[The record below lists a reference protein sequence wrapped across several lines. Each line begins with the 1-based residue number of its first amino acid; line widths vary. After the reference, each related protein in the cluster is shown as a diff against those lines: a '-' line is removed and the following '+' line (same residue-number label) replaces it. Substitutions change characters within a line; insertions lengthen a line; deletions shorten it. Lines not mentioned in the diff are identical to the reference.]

1 MKYTLRNYQ
10 KQASDAAVRLFTSK
24 ADKNGLVIL
33 PTGCHAKGSSVLT
46 SDGFCIKVED
56 VKVGDFLLGNDG
68 TPRKVLELHNGVDDM
83 YKVTP
88 IKGEPFVVNG
98 GHILHLYKTNEG
110 KGYNSCHPRYDEI
123 SVKEYVAKSSN
134 YKHLHKLHRVS
145 QIDFGNDKYL
155 FDPYFVGL
163 YLGDGCCINGLSI
176 TTQREEVVEY
186 LREFARTYGLGFRAA
201 EKRNG
206 ENKAKSYF
214 FPYAFANNNTP
225 NPLQVTIRGLG
236 LEGKVAGDKFIPHQY
251 KVASVE
257 DRFRLLAGLLDTDA
271 FYDKEKNTFEYC
283 SKSKRLADD
292 VVFVCRSLGFFA
304 QIGKTKVVKGESYYR
319 IQISGDLNLIPTKVA
334 IRQGRARKQKKSVL
348 VTGFSVEYLGR
359 GEYFGFTL
367 DGNHLY
373 CDNQFFIHHNSGKS
387 LVIADIASRM
397 EGPLLVFQPSKEI
410 LQQNFAKLQSYGIF
424 DCGCYSASVGCKDIN
439 RITFATIGSVMNH
452 MSDFDCFKNIIIDE
466 CFPHDQYVST
476 ENGKRKIGT
485 LYQEFK
491 RGVRLPLVLS
501 YNAVSKKVN
510 KNKIL
515 EIRCNGKKDVYKYMF
530 CKKTIEATDNHPVL
544 TPYGFVP
551 IGMLKEGSVVLCTNN
566 YGGYSFPIPNDDQ
579 IDFIHGSLLGDG
591 NLDTLRKTKN
601 VNRLRFVQGEKQKDY
616 LLWKAL
622 LMNIKDIQKVDK
634 QGYSSTTIYRFNS
647 HSMIIEDEECTKKA
661 AIDALNPKSLAILY
675 MDDGCLGKE
684 ENGATICAVAE
695 SLELTTR
702 LTDKLREM
710 GIDCE
715 ARESKSSSTNKTYNY
730 IGIRKNGVRVLSS
743 LIAQYVHPSMSYKLH
758 SAYRSKAGSYTWNT
772 NFNSLGGT
780 VLMRKLYLGKKDVYN
795 MEVENDHTYIIC
807 NGRYDKNHRTFDDG
821 VIVHNCHYVNSKS
834 GQYKQFIEAKNRQVV
849 GLTATPYRLDR
860 AEGGSI
866 LKFLTRVRPRIFSKV
881 IYCCQIGELLS
892 KGYLADL
899 HYYDLTELDLRRVRS
914 NSTGADYDERS
925 LLAEYERCG
934 FYDKLSNTVVKVLQP
949 KSGIPRKGVL
959 VFTAFTK
966 EARQLVDKLQSL
978 RINAAIVTGETPK
991 KEREAILEGFK
1002 RREIKVVANVGV
1014 LTTGFDYPALDTVV
1028 LARPTKSLG
1037 LYYQMVGRAIRPF
1050 EGKDGWIVDLSG
1062 NYSRFGNVADLFIS
1076 RPPGTTKWEVYSRG
1090 TQLTNVVLK

>member
-46 SDGFCIKVED
+46 SDGVCIKVED

-110 KGYNSCHPRYDEI
+110 KGYNSCQPRYDEI
-123 SVKEYVAKSSN
+123 SVKEYVVKSAN

-163 YLGDGCCINGLSI
+163 YLGDGCCINGLNI

-257 DRFRLLAGLLDTDA
+257 DRFSLLAGLLDTDA

-334 IRQGRARKQKKSVL
+334 IRQGRARMQKKSVL

-387 LVIADIASRM
+387 LVIADIASRL

-466 CFPHDQYVST
+466 C
-476 ENGKRKIGT
+476 
-485 LYQEFK
+485 
-491 RGVRLPLVLS
+491 
-501 YNAVSKKVN
+501 
-510 KNKIL
+510 
-515 EIRCNGKKDVYKYMF
+515 
-530 CKKTIEATDNHPVL
+530 
-544 TPYGFVP
+544 
-551 IGMLKEGSVVLCTNN
+551 
-566 YGGYSFPIPNDDQ
+566 
-579 IDFIHGSLLGDG
+579 
-591 NLDTLRKTKN
+591 
-601 VNRLRFVQGEKQKDY
+601 
-616 LLWKAL
+616 
-622 LMNIKDIQKVDK
+622 
-634 QGYSSTTIYRFNS
+634 
-647 HSMIIEDEECTKKA
+647 
-661 AIDALNPKSLAILY
+661 
-675 MDDGCLGKE
+675 
-684 ENGATICAVAE
+684 
-695 SLELTTR
+695 
-702 LTDKLREM
+702 
-710 GIDCE
+710 
-715 ARESKSSSTNKTYNY
+715 
-730 IGIRKNGVRVLSS
+730 
-743 LIAQYVHPSMSYKLH
+743 
-758 SAYRSKAGSYTWNT
+758 
-772 NFNSLGGT
+772 
-780 VLMRKLYLGKKDVYN
+780 
-795 MEVENDHTYIIC
+795 
-807 NGRYDKNHRTFDDG
+807 
-821 VIVHNCHYVNSKS
+821 HYVNSKA
-834 GQYKQFIEAKNRQVV
+834 GQYKEFIEAKNRQVV

-1076 RPPGTTKWEVYSRG
+1076 RPPGTTKWAVYSRG
-1090 TQLTNVVLK
+1090 TQLTNVVLR

>member
-10 KQASDAAVRLFTSK
+10 KQASDAAVRLFTGK
-24 ADKNGLVIL
+24 ADKNGLIIL

-46 SDGFCIKVED
+46 SDGVCIKVED

-110 KGYNSCHPRYDEI
+110 KGYNSCQPRYDEI
-123 SVKEYVAKSSN
+123 SVKEYVAKSAN

-163 YLGDGCCINGLSI
+163 YLGDGCCINGLNI

-257 DRFRLLAGLLDTDA
+257 DRFSLLAGLLDTDA

-283 SKSKRLADD
+283 SKSKRLAND

-334 IRQGRARKQKKSVL
+334 IRQGRVRMQKKSVL

-387 LVIADIASRM
+387 LVIADIASRL

-452 MSDFDCFKNIIIDE
+452 ISDFDCFKNIIIDE
-466 CFPHDQYVST
+466 C
-476 ENGKRKIGT
+476 
-485 LYQEFK
+485 
-491 RGVRLPLVLS
+491 
-501 YNAVSKKVN
+501 
-510 KNKIL
+510 
-515 EIRCNGKKDVYKYMF
+515 
-530 CKKTIEATDNHPVL
+530 
-544 TPYGFVP
+544 
-551 IGMLKEGSVVLCTNN
+551 
-566 YGGYSFPIPNDDQ
+566 
-579 IDFIHGSLLGDG
+579 
-591 NLDTLRKTKN
+591 
-601 VNRLRFVQGEKQKDY
+601 
-616 LLWKAL
+616 
-622 LMNIKDIQKVDK
+622 
-634 QGYSSTTIYRFNS
+634 
-647 HSMIIEDEECTKKA
+647 
-661 AIDALNPKSLAILY
+661 
-675 MDDGCLGKE
+675 
-684 ENGATICAVAE
+684 
-695 SLELTTR
+695 
-702 LTDKLREM
+702 
-710 GIDCE
+710 
-715 ARESKSSSTNKTYNY
+715 
-730 IGIRKNGVRVLSS
+730 
-743 LIAQYVHPSMSYKLH
+743 
-758 SAYRSKAGSYTWNT
+758 
-772 NFNSLGGT
+772 
-780 VLMRKLYLGKKDVYN
+780 
-795 MEVENDHTYIIC
+795 
-807 NGRYDKNHRTFDDG
+807 
-821 VIVHNCHYVNSKS
+821 HYVNSKA

-866 LKFLTRVRPRIFSKV
+866 LKFLTRVRPRIFSRV

-1076 RPPGTTKWEVYSRG
+1076 RPPGTTKWAVYSRG
-1090 TQLTNVVLK
+1090 TQLTNIVLK

>member
-46 SDGFCIKVED
+46 SDGVCIKVED

-83 YKVTP
+83 YKVKP

-110 KGYNSCHPRYDEI
+110 KGYNSCQPRYDEI
-123 SVKEYVAKSSN
+123 SVKEYVAKSTN

-163 YLGDGCCINGLSI
+163 YLGDGCCINGINI

-257 DRFRLLAGLLDTDA
+257 DRFSLLAGLLDTDA

-304 QIGKTKVVKGESYYR
+304 QIGKTKVVNGESYYR

-387 LVIADIASRM
+387 LVIADIASRL

-466 CFPHDQYVST
+466 C
-476 ENGKRKIGT
+476 
-485 LYQEFK
+485 
-491 RGVRLPLVLS
+491 
-501 YNAVSKKVN
+501 
-510 KNKIL
+510 
-515 EIRCNGKKDVYKYMF
+515 
-530 CKKTIEATDNHPVL
+530 
-544 TPYGFVP
+544 
-551 IGMLKEGSVVLCTNN
+551 
-566 YGGYSFPIPNDDQ
+566 
-579 IDFIHGSLLGDG
+579 
-591 NLDTLRKTKN
+591 
-601 VNRLRFVQGEKQKDY
+601 
-616 LLWKAL
+616 
-622 LMNIKDIQKVDK
+622 
-634 QGYSSTTIYRFNS
+634 
-647 HSMIIEDEECTKKA
+647 
-661 AIDALNPKSLAILY
+661 
-675 MDDGCLGKE
+675 
-684 ENGATICAVAE
+684 
-695 SLELTTR
+695 
-702 LTDKLREM
+702 
-710 GIDCE
+710 
-715 ARESKSSSTNKTYNY
+715 
-730 IGIRKNGVRVLSS
+730 
-743 LIAQYVHPSMSYKLH
+743 
-758 SAYRSKAGSYTWNT
+758 
-772 NFNSLGGT
+772 
-780 VLMRKLYLGKKDVYN
+780 
-795 MEVENDHTYIIC
+795 
-807 NGRYDKNHRTFDDG
+807 
-821 VIVHNCHYVNSKS
+821 HYVNSKA
-834 GQYKQFIEAKNRQVV
+834 GQYKEFIEAKNRQVV

-899 HYYDLTELDLRRVRS
+899 HYYDLTTLDLRRVRS

-925 LLAEYERCG
+925 LLAEYERSG

-978 RINAAIVTGETPK
+978 GVNAAIVTGETPK

-1076 RPPGTTKWEVYSRG
+1076 RPPGTTKWAVYSRG

>member
-46 SDGFCIKVED
+46 SDGVCIKVED

-110 KGYNSCHPRYDEI
+110 KGYNSCQPRYDEI
-123 SVKEYVAKSSN
+123 SVKEYVVKSAN

-163 YLGDGCCINGLSI
+163 YLGDGCCINGLNI

-257 DRFRLLAGLLDTDA
+257 DRFSLLAGLLDTDA

-387 LVIADIASRM
+387 LVIADIASRL

-466 CFPHDQYVST
+466 C
-476 ENGKRKIGT
+476 
-485 LYQEFK
+485 
-491 RGVRLPLVLS
+491 
-501 YNAVSKKVN
+501 
-510 KNKIL
+510 
-515 EIRCNGKKDVYKYMF
+515 
-530 CKKTIEATDNHPVL
+530 
-544 TPYGFVP
+544 
-551 IGMLKEGSVVLCTNN
+551 
-566 YGGYSFPIPNDDQ
+566 
-579 IDFIHGSLLGDG
+579 
-591 NLDTLRKTKN
+591 
-601 VNRLRFVQGEKQKDY
+601 
-616 LLWKAL
+616 
-622 LMNIKDIQKVDK
+622 
-634 QGYSSTTIYRFNS
+634 
-647 HSMIIEDEECTKKA
+647 
-661 AIDALNPKSLAILY
+661 
-675 MDDGCLGKE
+675 
-684 ENGATICAVAE
+684 
-695 SLELTTR
+695 
-702 LTDKLREM
+702 
-710 GIDCE
+710 
-715 ARESKSSSTNKTYNY
+715 
-730 IGIRKNGVRVLSS
+730 
-743 LIAQYVHPSMSYKLH
+743 
-758 SAYRSKAGSYTWNT
+758 
-772 NFNSLGGT
+772 
-780 VLMRKLYLGKKDVYN
+780 
-795 MEVENDHTYIIC
+795 
-807 NGRYDKNHRTFDDG
+807 
-821 VIVHNCHYVNSKS
+821 HYVNSKA
-834 GQYKQFIEAKNRQVV
+834 GQYKEFIEAKNRQVV
-849 GLTATPYRLDR
+849 GLTATPYRLDY

-899 HYYDLTELDLRRVRS
+899 HYYDLTTLDLRRVRS

-925 LLAEYERCG
+925 LLAEYERSG

-959 VFTAFTK
+959 VFTAFTR

-978 RINAAIVTGETPK
+978 GVNAAIVTGETPK

-1076 RPPGTTKWEVYSRG
+1076 RPPGTTKWAVYSRG
-1090 TQLTNVVLK
+1090 TQLTNVVLR

>member
-24 ADKNGLVIL
+24 ADKNGLIIL

-46 SDGFCIKVED
+46 SDGVCIKVED

-110 KGYNSCHPRYDEI
+110 KGYNSCQPKYDEI
-123 SVKEYVAKSSN
+123 SVKEYVVKSAN

-163 YLGDGCCINGLSI
+163 YLGDGCCINGLNI

-257 DRFRLLAGLLDTDA
+257 DRFSLLAGLLDTDA

-387 LVIADIASRM
+387 LVIADIASRL

-466 CFPHDQYVST
+466 
-476 ENGKRKIGT
+476 
-485 LYQEFK
+485 
-491 RGVRLPLVLS
+491 
-501 YNAVSKKVN
+501 
-510 KNKIL
+510 
-515 EIRCNGKKDVYKYMF
+515 
-530 CKKTIEATDNHPVL
+530 
-544 TPYGFVP
+544 
-551 IGMLKEGSVVLCTNN
+551 
-566 YGGYSFPIPNDDQ
+566 
-579 IDFIHGSLLGDG
+579 
-591 NLDTLRKTKN
+591 
-601 VNRLRFVQGEKQKDY
+601 
-616 LLWKAL
+616 
-622 LMNIKDIQKVDK
+622 
-634 QGYSSTTIYRFNS
+634 
-647 HSMIIEDEECTKKA
+647 
-661 AIDALNPKSLAILY
+661 
-675 MDDGCLGKE
+675 
-684 ENGATICAVAE
+684 
-695 SLELTTR
+695 
-702 LTDKLREM
+702 
-710 GIDCE
+710 
-715 ARESKSSSTNKTYNY
+715 
-730 IGIRKNGVRVLSS
+730 
-743 LIAQYVHPSMSYKLH
+743 
-758 SAYRSKAGSYTWNT
+758 
-772 NFNSLGGT
+772 
-780 VLMRKLYLGKKDVYN
+780 
-795 MEVENDHTYIIC
+795 
-807 NGRYDKNHRTFDDG
+807 
-821 VIVHNCHYVNSKS
+821 CHYVNSKS

-934 FYDKLSNTVVKVLQP
+934 FYVKLSNTVVKVLQP

-966 EARQLVDKLQSL
+966 EARQLVGKLQSL
-978 RINAAIVTGETPK
+978 GVNAAIVTGETPK

-1076 RPPGTTKWEVYSRG
+1076 RPPGTTKWAVYSRG

>member
-1 MKYTLRNYQ
+1 MEYTLRNYQ
-10 KQASDAAVRLFTSK
+10 KQASDAAVRLFTGK
-24 ADKNGLVIL
+24 ADKNGLIIL

-46 SDGFCIKVED
+46 SDGVCIKVED

-110 KGYNSCHPRYDEI
+110 KGYNSCQPRYDEI
-123 SVKEYVAKSSN
+123 SVKEYVAKSAN

-163 YLGDGCCINGLSI
+163 YLGDGCCINGLNI

-186 LREFARTYGLGFRAA
+186 LREFARTYGFGFRAA

-257 DRFRLLAGLLDTDA
+257 DRFSLLAGLLDTDA

-334 IRQGRARKQKKSVL
+334 IRQGRARMQKKSVL

-387 LVIADIASRM
+387 LVIADIASRL

-466 CFPHDQYVST
+466 C
-476 ENGKRKIGT
+476 
-485 LYQEFK
+485 
-491 RGVRLPLVLS
+491 
-501 YNAVSKKVN
+501 
-510 KNKIL
+510 
-515 EIRCNGKKDVYKYMF
+515 
-530 CKKTIEATDNHPVL
+530 
-544 TPYGFVP
+544 
-551 IGMLKEGSVVLCTNN
+551 
-566 YGGYSFPIPNDDQ
+566 
-579 IDFIHGSLLGDG
+579 
-591 NLDTLRKTKN
+591 
-601 VNRLRFVQGEKQKDY
+601 
-616 LLWKAL
+616 
-622 LMNIKDIQKVDK
+622 
-634 QGYSSTTIYRFNS
+634 
-647 HSMIIEDEECTKKA
+647 
-661 AIDALNPKSLAILY
+661 
-675 MDDGCLGKE
+675 
-684 ENGATICAVAE
+684 
-695 SLELTTR
+695 
-702 LTDKLREM
+702 
-710 GIDCE
+710 
-715 ARESKSSSTNKTYNY
+715 
-730 IGIRKNGVRVLSS
+730 
-743 LIAQYVHPSMSYKLH
+743 
-758 SAYRSKAGSYTWNT
+758 
-772 NFNSLGGT
+772 
-780 VLMRKLYLGKKDVYN
+780 
-795 MEVENDHTYIIC
+795 
-807 NGRYDKNHRTFDDG
+807 
-821 VIVHNCHYVNSKS
+821 HYVNSKA

-860 AEGGSI
+860 TEGGSI
-866 LKFLTRVRPRIFSKV
+866 LEFLTRVRPRIFSKV

-899 HYYDLTELDLRRVRS
+899 HYYDLTALDLRRVRS

-966 EARQLVDKLQSL
+966 EARQLVDKLQS
-978 RINAAIVTGETPK
+978 IGVNSAIVTGETPK
-991 KEREAILEGFK
+991 KERETILEGFK

-1037 LYYQMVGRAIRPF
+1037 FYYQMVGRAIRPF
-1050 EGKDGWIVDLSG
+1050 DGKDGWIVDLSG

-1076 RPPGTTKWEVYSRG
+1076 RPPGTTKWAVYSRG

>member
-46 SDGFCIKVED
+46 SDGVCIKVED

-88 IKGEPFVVNG
+88 IKGEPFIVNG

-110 KGYNSCHPRYDEI
+110 KGYNSCQPRYDEI
-123 SVKEYVAKSSN
+123 SVKEYVAKSAN

-186 LREFARTYGLGFRAA
+186 LIEFARTYGLGFRAA

-225 NPLQVTIRGLG
+225 NHLQVTIRGLG

-257 DRFRLLAGLLDTDA
+257 DRFSLLAGLLDTDA

-367 DGNHLY
+367 DCNHLY

-387 LVIADIASRM
+387 LVIADIASRL

-466 CFPHDQYVST
+466 C
-476 ENGKRKIGT
+476 
-485 LYQEFK
+485 
-491 RGVRLPLVLS
+491 
-501 YNAVSKKVN
+501 
-510 KNKIL
+510 
-515 EIRCNGKKDVYKYMF
+515 
-530 CKKTIEATDNHPVL
+530 
-544 TPYGFVP
+544 
-551 IGMLKEGSVVLCTNN
+551 
-566 YGGYSFPIPNDDQ
+566 
-579 IDFIHGSLLGDG
+579 
-591 NLDTLRKTKN
+591 
-601 VNRLRFVQGEKQKDY
+601 
-616 LLWKAL
+616 
-622 LMNIKDIQKVDK
+622 
-634 QGYSSTTIYRFNS
+634 
-647 HSMIIEDEECTKKA
+647 
-661 AIDALNPKSLAILY
+661 
-675 MDDGCLGKE
+675 
-684 ENGATICAVAE
+684 
-695 SLELTTR
+695 
-702 LTDKLREM
+702 
-710 GIDCE
+710 
-715 ARESKSSSTNKTYNY
+715 
-730 IGIRKNGVRVLSS
+730 
-743 LIAQYVHPSMSYKLH
+743 
-758 SAYRSKAGSYTWNT
+758 
-772 NFNSLGGT
+772 
-780 VLMRKLYLGKKDVYN
+780 
-795 MEVENDHTYIIC
+795 
-807 NGRYDKNHRTFDDG
+807 
-821 VIVHNCHYVNSKS
+821 HYVNSKA
-834 GQYKQFIEAKNRQVV
+834 GQYKEFIEAKNRQVV

-899 HYYDLTELDLRRVRS
+899 HYYDLTTLDLRRVRS
-914 NSTGADYDERS
+914 NSTGSDYDERS
-925 LLAEYERCG
+925 LLAEYERSG

-959 VFTAFTK
+959 VFTAFTR

-978 RINAAIVTGETPK
+978 GVNAAIVTGETPK

-1002 RREIKVVANVGV
+1002 RREINVVANVGV

-1076 RPPGTTKWEVYSRG
+1076 RPPGTTKWAVYSRG

>member
-1 MKYTLRNYQ
+1 MYTLRPYQ
-10 KQASDAAVRLFTSK
+10 KQASDAAVRAFTGK
-24 ADKNGLVIL
+24 TKKNGLLIL

-46 SDGFCIKVED
+46 SDGVCIKVED

-110 KGYNSCHPRYDEI
+110 KGYNSCQPRYDEI
-123 SVKEYVAKSSN
+123 SVKEYVAKSAN

-163 YLGDGCCINGLSI
+163 YLGDGCCINGLNI

-257 DRFRLLAGLLDTDA
+257 DRFSLLAGLLDTDA

-283 SKSKRLADD
+283 SKSKRLAND

-334 IRQGRARKQKKSVL
+334 IRQGRVRMQKKSVL

-387 LVIADIASRM
+387 LVIADIASRL

-452 MSDFDCFKNIIIDE
+452 MKDFQHFKYVMVDE
-466 CFPHDQYVST
+466 CH
-476 ENGKRKIGT
+476 
-485 LYQEFK
+485 LC
-491 RGVRLPLVLS
+491 
-501 YNAVSKKVN
+501 NAK
-510 KNKIL
+510 
-515 EIRCNGKKDVYKYMF
+515 G
-530 CKKTIEATDNHPVL
+530 
-544 TPYGFVP
+544 
-551 IGMLKEGSVVLCTNN
+551 
-566 YGGYSFPIPNDDQ
+566 
-579 IDFIHGSLLGDG
+579 
-591 NLDTLRKTKN
+591 
-601 VNRLRFVQGEKQKDY
+601 
-616 LLWKAL
+616 
-622 LMNIKDIQKVDK
+622 
-634 QGYSSTTIYRFNS
+634 
-647 HSMIIEDEECTKKA
+647 
-661 AIDALNPKSLAILY
+661 
-675 MDDGCLGKE
+675 
-684 ENGATICAVAE
+684 
-695 SLELTTR
+695 
-702 LTDKLREM
+702 
-710 GIDCE
+710 
-715 ARESKSSSTNKTYNY
+715 
-730 IGIRKNGVRVLSS
+730 
-743 LIAQYVHPSMSYKLH
+743 
-758 SAYRSKAGSYTWNT
+758 
-772 NFNSLGGT
+772 
-780 VLMRKLYLGKKDVYN
+780 
-795 MEVENDHTYIIC
+795 
-807 NGRYDKNHRTFDDG
+807 
-821 VIVHNCHYVNSKS
+821 
-834 GQYKQFIEAKNRQVV
+834 GQYKTFFEAADRQVI
-849 GLTATPYRLDR
+849 GLTATPYRL
-860 AEGGSI
+860 GMGLNGNSM
-866 LKFLTRVRPRIFSKV
+866 LKFLTRTRPRIFDEV
-881 IYCCQIGELLS
+881 LYYCQISELLA

-899 HYYDLTELDLRRVRS
+899 RYFDCTQLDMSNVHA
-914 NSTGADYDERS
+914 NSTGNDFDENS
-925 LLAEYERCG
+925 LKLEYERSG
-934 FYDKLSNTVVKVLQP
+934 FYDQLTSTTLRVLKP
-949 KSGIPRKGVL
+949 KNKIPRKGVL
-959 VFTAFTK
+959 VFTRFTE
-966 EARQLVDKLQSL
+966 EAERLTDKLQQKG
-978 RINAAIVTGETPK
+978 INSAIVTGETPK
-991 KEREAILEGFK
+991 KEREAILEKFK
-1002 RREIKVVANVGV
+1002 DGTIKVVSNVGV
-1014 LTTGFDYPALDTVV
+1014 LTTGFDYPALDTVI
-1028 LARPTKSLG
+1028 LARPTKSLS

-1050 EGKDGWIVDLSG
+1050 KDKDGWIIDLGGSFRSFG
-1062 NYSRFGNVADLFIS
+1062 KVSDLRIDLEVQGSSRWCIKSLG
-1076 RPPGTTKWEVYSRG
+1076 K
-1090 TQLTNVVLK
+1090 QLTNVSF

>member
-1 MKYTLRNYQ
+1 MEYTLRNYQ
-10 KQASDAAVRLFTSK
+10 KQASDAAVRLFTGK
-24 ADKNGLVIL
+24 ADKNGLIIL

-46 SDGFCIKVED
+46 SDGVCIKVED

-98 GHILHLYKTNEG
+98 GHILHLYKTKEG
-110 KGYNSCHPRYDEI
+110 KGYNSCQPRYDEI
-123 SVKEYVAKSSN
+123 SVKEYVVKSAN

-163 YLGDGCCINGLSI
+163 YLGDGCCINGLNI

-257 DRFRLLAGLLDTDA
+257 DRFSLLAGLLDTDA

-387 LVIADIASRM
+387 LVIADIASRL

-466 CFPHDQYVST
+466 C
-476 ENGKRKIGT
+476 
-485 LYQEFK
+485 
-491 RGVRLPLVLS
+491 
-501 YNAVSKKVN
+501 
-510 KNKIL
+510 
-515 EIRCNGKKDVYKYMF
+515 
-530 CKKTIEATDNHPVL
+530 
-544 TPYGFVP
+544 
-551 IGMLKEGSVVLCTNN
+551 
-566 YGGYSFPIPNDDQ
+566 
-579 IDFIHGSLLGDG
+579 
-591 NLDTLRKTKN
+591 
-601 VNRLRFVQGEKQKDY
+601 
-616 LLWKAL
+616 
-622 LMNIKDIQKVDK
+622 
-634 QGYSSTTIYRFNS
+634 
-647 HSMIIEDEECTKKA
+647 
-661 AIDALNPKSLAILY
+661 
-675 MDDGCLGKE
+675 
-684 ENGATICAVAE
+684 
-695 SLELTTR
+695 
-702 LTDKLREM
+702 
-710 GIDCE
+710 
-715 ARESKSSSTNKTYNY
+715 
-730 IGIRKNGVRVLSS
+730 
-743 LIAQYVHPSMSYKLH
+743 
-758 SAYRSKAGSYTWNT
+758 
-772 NFNSLGGT
+772 
-780 VLMRKLYLGKKDVYN
+780 
-795 MEVENDHTYIIC
+795 
-807 NGRYDKNHRTFDDG
+807 
-821 VIVHNCHYVNSKS
+821 HYVNSKA

-899 HYYDLTELDLRRVRS
+899 HYYDLTALDLRRVRS

-966 EARQLVDKLQSL
+966 EARQLVDKLQS
-978 RINAAIVTGETPK
+978 IGVNSAIVTGETPK
-991 KEREAILEGFK
+991 KERETILEGFK

-1050 EGKDGWIVDLSG
+1050 DGKEGWIVDLSG

-1076 RPPGTTKWEVYSRG
+1076 RPPGTTKWAVYSRG

>member
-1 MKYTLRNYQ
+1 MEYTLRNYQ
-10 KQASDAAVRLFTSK
+10 KQASDAAVRLFTGK
-24 ADKNGLVIL
+24 ADKNGLIIL

-46 SDGFCIKVED
+46 SDGVCIKVED

-98 GHILHLYKTNEG
+98 GHILHLYKTKEG
-110 KGYNSCHPRYDEI
+110 KGYNSCQPRYDEI
-123 SVKEYVAKSSN
+123 SVKEYVVKSAN

-163 YLGDGCCINGLSI
+163 YLGDGCCINGLNI

-257 DRFRLLAGLLDTDA
+257 DRFSLLAGLLDTDA

-387 LVIADIASRM
+387 LVIADIASRL

-466 CFPHDQYVST
+466 C
-476 ENGKRKIGT
+476 
-485 LYQEFK
+485 
-491 RGVRLPLVLS
+491 
-501 YNAVSKKVN
+501 
-510 KNKIL
+510 
-515 EIRCNGKKDVYKYMF
+515 
-530 CKKTIEATDNHPVL
+530 
-544 TPYGFVP
+544 
-551 IGMLKEGSVVLCTNN
+551 
-566 YGGYSFPIPNDDQ
+566 
-579 IDFIHGSLLGDG
+579 
-591 NLDTLRKTKN
+591 
-601 VNRLRFVQGEKQKDY
+601 
-616 LLWKAL
+616 
-622 LMNIKDIQKVDK
+622 
-634 QGYSSTTIYRFNS
+634 
-647 HSMIIEDEECTKKA
+647 
-661 AIDALNPKSLAILY
+661 
-675 MDDGCLGKE
+675 
-684 ENGATICAVAE
+684 
-695 SLELTTR
+695 
-702 LTDKLREM
+702 
-710 GIDCE
+710 
-715 ARESKSSSTNKTYNY
+715 
-730 IGIRKNGVRVLSS
+730 
-743 LIAQYVHPSMSYKLH
+743 
-758 SAYRSKAGSYTWNT
+758 
-772 NFNSLGGT
+772 
-780 VLMRKLYLGKKDVYN
+780 
-795 MEVENDHTYIIC
+795 
-807 NGRYDKNHRTFDDG
+807 
-821 VIVHNCHYVNSKS
+821 HYVNSKA

-860 AEGGSI
+860 TEGGSI

-899 HYYDLTELDLRRVRS
+899 HYYDLTALDLRRVRS

-966 EARQLVDKLQSL
+966 EARQLVDKLQS
-978 RINAAIVTGETPK
+978 IGVNSAIVTGETPK
-991 KEREAILEGFK
+991 KERETILEGFK

-1050 EGKDGWIVDLSG
+1050 DGKDGWIVDLSG

-1076 RPPGTTKWEVYSRG
+1076 RPPGTTKWAVYSRG

>member
-1 MKYTLRNYQ
+1 MEYTLRNYQ
-10 KQASDAAVRLFTSK
+10 KQASDAAVRLFTGK
-24 ADKNGLVIL
+24 ADKNGLIIL

-46 SDGFCIKVED
+46 SDGVCIKVED

-110 KGYNSCHPRYDEI
+110 KGYNSCQPRYDEI
-123 SVKEYVAKSSN
+123 SVKEYVVKSAN

-163 YLGDGCCINGLSI
+163 YLGDGCCINGLNI

-257 DRFRLLAGLLDTDA
+257 DRFSLLAGLLDTDA

-387 LVIADIASRM
+387 LVIADIASRL

-466 CFPHDQYVST
+466 C
-476 ENGKRKIGT
+476 
-485 LYQEFK
+485 
-491 RGVRLPLVLS
+491 
-501 YNAVSKKVN
+501 
-510 KNKIL
+510 
-515 EIRCNGKKDVYKYMF
+515 
-530 CKKTIEATDNHPVL
+530 
-544 TPYGFVP
+544 
-551 IGMLKEGSVVLCTNN
+551 
-566 YGGYSFPIPNDDQ
+566 
-579 IDFIHGSLLGDG
+579 
-591 NLDTLRKTKN
+591 
-601 VNRLRFVQGEKQKDY
+601 
-616 LLWKAL
+616 
-622 LMNIKDIQKVDK
+622 
-634 QGYSSTTIYRFNS
+634 
-647 HSMIIEDEECTKKA
+647 
-661 AIDALNPKSLAILY
+661 
-675 MDDGCLGKE
+675 
-684 ENGATICAVAE
+684 
-695 SLELTTR
+695 
-702 LTDKLREM
+702 
-710 GIDCE
+710 
-715 ARESKSSSTNKTYNY
+715 
-730 IGIRKNGVRVLSS
+730 
-743 LIAQYVHPSMSYKLH
+743 
-758 SAYRSKAGSYTWNT
+758 
-772 NFNSLGGT
+772 
-780 VLMRKLYLGKKDVYN
+780 
-795 MEVENDHTYIIC
+795 
-807 NGRYDKNHRTFDDG
+807 
-821 VIVHNCHYVNSKS
+821 HYVNSKA
-834 GQYKQFIEAKNRQVV
+834 GQYKQFIEVKNRQVV

-899 HYYDLTELDLRRVRS
+899 HYYDLTALDLRRVRS

-966 EARQLVDKLQSL
+966 EARQLVDKLQS
-978 RINAAIVTGETPK
+978 IGVNSAIVTGETPK

-1050 EGKDGWIVDLSG
+1050 DGKDGWIVDLSG

-1076 RPPGTTKWEVYSRG
+1076 RPPGTTKWAVYSRG
-1090 TQLTNVVLK
+1090 TQLTNVVLR

>member
-46 SDGFCIKVED
+46 SDGVCIKVED

-68 TPRKVLELHNGVDDM
+68 TPRKVLEFHHGIDDM
-83 YKVTP
+83 YKVIP

-110 KGYNSCHPRYDEI
+110 KGYNSCQPRYDEI
-123 SVKEYVAKSSN
+123 SVKEYVVKSAN

-163 YLGDGCCINGLSI
+163 YLGDGCCINGINI

-257 DRFRLLAGLLDTDA
+257 DRFSLLAGLLDTDA

-283 SKSKRLADD
+283 SKSKRLTDD

-334 IRQGRARKQKKSVL
+334 IRQGRARMQKKSVL

-387 LVIADIASRM
+387 LVIADIASRL
-397 EGPLLVFQPSKEI
+397 EGSLLVFQPSKEI

-452 MSDFDCFKNIIIDE
+452 MPDFDCFKNIIIDE
-466 CFPHDQYVST
+466 C
-476 ENGKRKIGT
+476 
-485 LYQEFK
+485 
-491 RGVRLPLVLS
+491 
-501 YNAVSKKVN
+501 
-510 KNKIL
+510 
-515 EIRCNGKKDVYKYMF
+515 
-530 CKKTIEATDNHPVL
+530 
-544 TPYGFVP
+544 
-551 IGMLKEGSVVLCTNN
+551 
-566 YGGYSFPIPNDDQ
+566 
-579 IDFIHGSLLGDG
+579 
-591 NLDTLRKTKN
+591 
-601 VNRLRFVQGEKQKDY
+601 
-616 LLWKAL
+616 
-622 LMNIKDIQKVDK
+622 
-634 QGYSSTTIYRFNS
+634 
-647 HSMIIEDEECTKKA
+647 
-661 AIDALNPKSLAILY
+661 
-675 MDDGCLGKE
+675 
-684 ENGATICAVAE
+684 
-695 SLELTTR
+695 
-702 LTDKLREM
+702 
-710 GIDCE
+710 
-715 ARESKSSSTNKTYNY
+715 
-730 IGIRKNGVRVLSS
+730 
-743 LIAQYVHPSMSYKLH
+743 
-758 SAYRSKAGSYTWNT
+758 
-772 NFNSLGGT
+772 
-780 VLMRKLYLGKKDVYN
+780 
-795 MEVENDHTYIIC
+795 
-807 NGRYDKNHRTFDDG
+807 
-821 VIVHNCHYVNSKS
+821 HYVNSKA
-834 GQYKQFIEAKNRQVV
+834 GQYKEFIEAKNRQVV

-899 HYYDLTELDLRRVRS
+899 HYYDLTTLDLRRVRS

-925 LLAEYERCG
+925 LLAEYERSG

-959 VFTAFTK
+959 VFTAFTR

-978 RINAAIVTGETPK
+978 GVNAAIVTGETPK

-1076 RPPGTTKWEVYSRG
+1076 RPPGTTKWAVYSRG
-1090 TQLTNVVLK
+1090 TQLTNVVLR

>member
-1 MKYTLRNYQ
+1 MEYTLRNYQ
-10 KQASDAAVRLFTSK
+10 KQASDAAVRLFTGK
-24 ADKNGLVIL
+24 ADKNGLIIL

-46 SDGFCIKVED
+46 SDGICIKVED

-110 KGYNSCHPRYDEI
+110 KGYNSCQPRYDEI
-123 SVKEYVAKSSN
+123 SVKEYVVKSAN

-163 YLGDGCCINGLSI
+163 YLGDGCCINGLNI

-257 DRFRLLAGLLDTDA
+257 DRFSLLAGLLDTDA

-334 IRQGRARKQKKSVL
+334 IRQGRARMQKKSVL

-387 LVIADIASRM
+387 LVIADIASRL

-466 CFPHDQYVST
+466 C
-476 ENGKRKIGT
+476 
-485 LYQEFK
+485 
-491 RGVRLPLVLS
+491 
-501 YNAVSKKVN
+501 
-510 KNKIL
+510 
-515 EIRCNGKKDVYKYMF
+515 
-530 CKKTIEATDNHPVL
+530 
-544 TPYGFVP
+544 
-551 IGMLKEGSVVLCTNN
+551 
-566 YGGYSFPIPNDDQ
+566 
-579 IDFIHGSLLGDG
+579 
-591 NLDTLRKTKN
+591 
-601 VNRLRFVQGEKQKDY
+601 
-616 LLWKAL
+616 
-622 LMNIKDIQKVDK
+622 
-634 QGYSSTTIYRFNS
+634 
-647 HSMIIEDEECTKKA
+647 
-661 AIDALNPKSLAILY
+661 
-675 MDDGCLGKE
+675 
-684 ENGATICAVAE
+684 
-695 SLELTTR
+695 
-702 LTDKLREM
+702 
-710 GIDCE
+710 
-715 ARESKSSSTNKTYNY
+715 
-730 IGIRKNGVRVLSS
+730 
-743 LIAQYVHPSMSYKLH
+743 
-758 SAYRSKAGSYTWNT
+758 
-772 NFNSLGGT
+772 
-780 VLMRKLYLGKKDVYN
+780 
-795 MEVENDHTYIIC
+795 
-807 NGRYDKNHRTFDDG
+807 
-821 VIVHNCHYVNSKS
+821 HYVNSKA

-860 AEGGSI
+860 TEGGSI

-899 HYYDLTELDLRRVRS
+899 HYYDLTALDLRRVRS

-966 EARQLVDKLQSL
+966 EARQLVDKLQS
-978 RINAAIVTGETPK
+978 IGVNSAIVTGETPK

-1050 EGKDGWIVDLSG
+1050 DGKDGWIVDLSG

-1076 RPPGTTKWEVYSRG
+1076 RPPGTTKWAVYSRG

>member
-46 SDGFCIKVED
+46 SDGVCIKVED

-123 SVKEYVAKSSN
+123 SVKEYVAKSAN

-163 YLGDGCCINGLSI
+163 YIGDGCCINGINI

-257 DRFRLLAGLLDTDA
+257 DRFSLLAGLLDTDA

-334 IRQGRARKQKKSVL
+334 IRQGRSRKQKKSVL

-387 LVIADIASRM
+387 LVIADIASRL

-476 ENGKRKIGT
+476 ENGKRKIGI

-530 CKKTIEATDNHPVL
+530 CKKTIESTDNHPVL

-702 LTDKLREM
+702 LADKLREM

-715 ARESKSSSTNKTYNY
+715 ARESKSSSTHKTYNY
-730 IGIRKNGVRVLSS
+730 VGIRKNGVRVLSS

-821 VIVHNCHYVNSKS
+821 VIVHNCHYVNSKA
-834 GQYKQFIEAKNRQVV
+834 GQYKEFIEAKNRQVV

-899 HYYDLTELDLRRVRS
+899 HYYDLTTLDLRRVRS

-925 LLAEYERCG
+925 LLAEYERSG

-959 VFTAFTK
+959 VFTAFTR
-966 EARQLVDKLQSL
+966 EASQLVDKLQS
-978 RINAAIVTGETPK
+978 IGVNAAIVTGETPK

-1050 EGKDGWIVDLSG
+1050 YGKEGWIVDLSG

-1076 RPPGTTKWEVYSRG
+1076 RPPGTTKWAVYSRG

>member
-46 SDGFCIKVED
+46 SDGVCIKVED

-110 KGYNSCHPRYDEI
+110 KGYNSCQPRYDEI
-123 SVKEYVAKSSN
+123 SVKEYVAKSAN

-163 YLGDGCCINGLSI
+163 YLGDGCCINGLNI

-257 DRFRLLAGLLDTDA
+257 DRFSLLAGLLDTDA

-387 LVIADIASRM
+387 LVIADIASRL

-466 CFPHDQYVST
+466 
-476 ENGKRKIGT
+476 
-485 LYQEFK
+485 
-491 RGVRLPLVLS
+491 
-501 YNAVSKKVN
+501 
-510 KNKIL
+510 
-515 EIRCNGKKDVYKYMF
+515 
-530 CKKTIEATDNHPVL
+530 
-544 TPYGFVP
+544 
-551 IGMLKEGSVVLCTNN
+551 
-566 YGGYSFPIPNDDQ
+566 
-579 IDFIHGSLLGDG
+579 
-591 NLDTLRKTKN
+591 
-601 VNRLRFVQGEKQKDY
+601 
-616 LLWKAL
+616 
-622 LMNIKDIQKVDK
+622 
-634 QGYSSTTIYRFNS
+634 
-647 HSMIIEDEECTKKA
+647 
-661 AIDALNPKSLAILY
+661 
-675 MDDGCLGKE
+675 
-684 ENGATICAVAE
+684 
-695 SLELTTR
+695 
-702 LTDKLREM
+702 
-710 GIDCE
+710 
-715 ARESKSSSTNKTYNY
+715 
-730 IGIRKNGVRVLSS
+730 
-743 LIAQYVHPSMSYKLH
+743 
-758 SAYRSKAGSYTWNT
+758 
-772 NFNSLGGT
+772 
-780 VLMRKLYLGKKDVYN
+780 
-795 MEVENDHTYIIC
+795 
-807 NGRYDKNHRTFDDG
+807 
-821 VIVHNCHYVNSKS
+821 CHYVNSKS

-959 VFTAFTK
+959 VFTAFIK
-966 EARQLVDKLQSL
+966 EARQLVDKLQS
-978 RINAAIVTGETPK
+978 IGVNSAIVTRETPK

-1050 EGKDGWIVDLSG
+1050 DGKDGWIVDLSG

-1076 RPPGTTKWEVYSRG
+1076 RPPGTTKWAVYSRG

>member
-1 MKYTLRNYQ
+1 MEYTLRNYQ
-10 KQASDAAVRLFTSK
+10 KQASDAAVRLFTGK
-24 ADKNGLVIL
+24 ADKNGLIIL

-46 SDGFCIKVED
+46 SDGVCIKVED

-110 KGYNSCHPRYDEI
+110 KRYNSCQPRYDEI
-123 SVKEYVAKSSN
+123 SVKEYVAKSAN

-163 YLGDGCCINGLSI
+163 YLGDGCCINGLNI

-257 DRFRLLAGLLDTDA
+257 DRFSLLAGLLDTDA

-387 LVIADIASRM
+387 LVIADIASRL

-410 LQQNFAKLQSYGIF
+410 LQQNFAKLQSYRIF

-466 CFPHDQYVST
+466 C
-476 ENGKRKIGT
+476 
-485 LYQEFK
+485 
-491 RGVRLPLVLS
+491 
-501 YNAVSKKVN
+501 
-510 KNKIL
+510 
-515 EIRCNGKKDVYKYMF
+515 
-530 CKKTIEATDNHPVL
+530 
-544 TPYGFVP
+544 
-551 IGMLKEGSVVLCTNN
+551 
-566 YGGYSFPIPNDDQ
+566 
-579 IDFIHGSLLGDG
+579 
-591 NLDTLRKTKN
+591 
-601 VNRLRFVQGEKQKDY
+601 
-616 LLWKAL
+616 
-622 LMNIKDIQKVDK
+622 
-634 QGYSSTTIYRFNS
+634 
-647 HSMIIEDEECTKKA
+647 
-661 AIDALNPKSLAILY
+661 
-675 MDDGCLGKE
+675 
-684 ENGATICAVAE
+684 
-695 SLELTTR
+695 
-702 LTDKLREM
+702 
-710 GIDCE
+710 
-715 ARESKSSSTNKTYNY
+715 
-730 IGIRKNGVRVLSS
+730 
-743 LIAQYVHPSMSYKLH
+743 
-758 SAYRSKAGSYTWNT
+758 
-772 NFNSLGGT
+772 
-780 VLMRKLYLGKKDVYN
+780 
-795 MEVENDHTYIIC
+795 
-807 NGRYDKNHRTFDDG
+807 
-821 VIVHNCHYVNSKS
+821 HYVNSKA

-860 AEGGSI
+860 TEGGSI

-899 HYYDLTELDLRRVRS
+899 HYYDLTALDLRRVRS

-966 EARQLVDKLQSL
+966 EARQLVDKLQS
-978 RINAAIVTGETPK
+978 IGVNSAIVTGETPK

-1050 EGKDGWIVDLSG
+1050 DGKDGWIVDLSG

-1076 RPPGTTKWEVYSRG
+1076 RPPGTTKWAVYSRG

>member
-1 MKYTLRNYQ
+1 MEYTLRNYQ
-10 KQASDAAVRLFTSK
+10 KQASDAAVRLFTGK
-24 ADKNGLVIL
+24 ADKNGLIIL

-46 SDGFCIKVED
+46 SDGVCIKVED

-98 GHILHLYKTNEG
+98 GHILHLYKTKEG
-110 KGYNSCHPRYDEI
+110 KGYNSCQPRYDEI
-123 SVKEYVAKSSN
+123 SVKEYVVKSAN

-163 YLGDGCCINGLSI
+163 YLGDGCCINGLNI

-257 DRFRLLAGLLDTDA
+257 DRFSLLAGLLDTDA

-334 IRQGRARKQKKSVL
+334 IRQGRARMQKKSVL

-387 LVIADIASRM
+387 LVIADIASRL

-466 CFPHDQYVST
+466 C
-476 ENGKRKIGT
+476 
-485 LYQEFK
+485 
-491 RGVRLPLVLS
+491 
-501 YNAVSKKVN
+501 
-510 KNKIL
+510 
-515 EIRCNGKKDVYKYMF
+515 
-530 CKKTIEATDNHPVL
+530 
-544 TPYGFVP
+544 
-551 IGMLKEGSVVLCTNN
+551 
-566 YGGYSFPIPNDDQ
+566 
-579 IDFIHGSLLGDG
+579 
-591 NLDTLRKTKN
+591 
-601 VNRLRFVQGEKQKDY
+601 
-616 LLWKAL
+616 
-622 LMNIKDIQKVDK
+622 
-634 QGYSSTTIYRFNS
+634 
-647 HSMIIEDEECTKKA
+647 
-661 AIDALNPKSLAILY
+661 
-675 MDDGCLGKE
+675 
-684 ENGATICAVAE
+684 
-695 SLELTTR
+695 
-702 LTDKLREM
+702 
-710 GIDCE
+710 
-715 ARESKSSSTNKTYNY
+715 
-730 IGIRKNGVRVLSS
+730 
-743 LIAQYVHPSMSYKLH
+743 
-758 SAYRSKAGSYTWNT
+758 
-772 NFNSLGGT
+772 
-780 VLMRKLYLGKKDVYN
+780 
-795 MEVENDHTYIIC
+795 
-807 NGRYDKNHRTFDDG
+807 
-821 VIVHNCHYVNSKS
+821 HYVNSKA

-860 AEGGSI
+860 SEGGSI

-899 HYYDLTELDLRRVRS
+899 HYYDLTALDLRRVRS

-966 EARQLVDKLQSL
+966 EARQLVDKLQS
-978 RINAAIVTGETPK
+978 IGVNSAIVTGETPK
-991 KEREAILEGFK
+991 KERETILEGFK

-1050 EGKDGWIVDLSG
+1050 DGKEGWIVDLSG

-1076 RPPGTTKWEVYSRG
+1076 RPPGTTKWAVYSRG